1 MCMCA
6 CFADAA
12 IDTSLQRKV
21 LLLLEHLS
29 HPANLDMTCAMA
41 QRACSTLQE
50 QQRRRQNPLP
60 LCSNSLQ
67 PTAHQQLACS
77 QLGAAG
83 TALAASGRSQDSSSD
98 PGKQRQLQEAC
109 RAVWD
114 DGTPARLPAGGG
126 RGPASSAGSAAAAD
140 AAAGLAAS
148 SLRLLK
154 LLCLPVLDVSSLVVG
169 GMINKG
175 AFSEVLAGTVSD
187 RGGCQ
192 NAACTAVPTQE
203 RRKRQGCLGV
213 R

>member
-1 MCMCA
+1 VCVAVACA
-6 CFADAA
+6 ATD
-12 IDTSLQRKV
+12 ISLQRKV

-41 QRACSTLQE
+41 QRASSILQE
-50 QQRRRQNPLP
+50 QRRRQSPLP
-60 LCSNSLQ
+60 LCSNGLQ
-67 PTAHQQLACS
+67 PTVQQQLACS

-83 TALAASGRSQDSSSD
+83 PAVAASGLSQDSSSET
-98 PGKQRQLQEAC
+98 PAKQRQLQEAC

-114 DGTPARLPAGGG
+114 DGSPAHPPAGSG
-126 RGPASSAGSAAAAD
+126 RGPVSSAGCAAAAD

-175 AFSEVLAGTVSD
+175 AFSEVMAGTVSD
-187 RGGCQ
+187 RGNGARVSFACQ
-192 NAACTAVPTQE
+192 YLTVCQTP
-203 RRKRQGCLGV
+203 
-213 R
+213 